1 MKEPQNQIEEPQNL
15 NISLRFR
22 GGEVHIC
29 MPARAVTVKTSVAK
43 GVLVRTWLSTPP
55 SGASSIETALFP
67 TAESFLEPFIAWIRR
82 YRAPTPEGE
91 GEGGAGADLDAGVTD
106 TALGAELALGLVRP
120 ARLHRRPG
128 EDGAVEQ

>member
-1 MKEPQNQIEEPQNL
+1 MKKSRNL

-29 MPARAVTVKTSVAK
+29 MPARAVMVKTSVAK

-55 SGASSIETALFP
+55 SGASPSETALFP

-91 GEGGAGADLDAGVTD
+91 GEGSAGADLDAGVTGP
-106 TALGAELALGLVRP
+106 ALELRGAELALGLRRGGGEGERAELS
-120 ARLHRRPG
+120 ARRRS
-128 EDGAVEQ
+128 E